1 MEFGGKS
8 MRLKQ
13 NRDKRYRSHLKLFS
27 KRTMFLKLRDRK
39 GKVFINVIKENFL
52 KRAYCSSR

>member
-1 MEFGGKS
+1 

-52 KRAYCSSR
+52 KRAYCSSREI